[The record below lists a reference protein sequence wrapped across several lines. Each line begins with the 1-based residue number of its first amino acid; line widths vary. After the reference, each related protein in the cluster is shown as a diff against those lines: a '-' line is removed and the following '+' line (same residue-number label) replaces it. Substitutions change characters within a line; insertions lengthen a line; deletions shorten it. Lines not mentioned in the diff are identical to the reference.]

1 MLLSSDIHEFKMPE
15 KELEI
20 KRLSSLYKQPFI
32 ITFRAIRPDEEEE
45 IQRDCMTITK
55 DGVDLDSSRMK
66 YLTVAKCLLNPDIR
80 NKELQRKFTAENYME
95 LMKKLFLIGEVS
107 AVYEQI
113 QELSGYGKDK
123 VEEVKNSSAGIG

>member
-1 MLLSSDIHEFKMPE
+1 MNLTEMLLASDISEFSMPE

-20 KRLSSLYKQPFI
+20 KRLSNLYRHPFV

-66 YLTVAKCLLNPDIR
+66 YSTAAKCILSPDIR
-80 NKELQRKFTAENYME
+80 NKELQKKFNAENHME
-95 LMKKLFLIGEVS
+95 LLKKMFLIGEVS
-107 AVYEQI
+107 AVYDQI

-123 VEEVKNSSAGIG
+123 VEEIKNL